1 MDTITRNHDVDL
13 VLPGQRPCAY
23 FIIISAQD
31 SAYRFLSSLFFSLAM
46 PQLSNYARLHCKGG
60 RLPVLVNFCLDEY
73 CNIGYMEGIADALN
87 SVRGFNI
94 ACQVVVQSLSQWQ
107 QRYPGKEWENQLNT
121 FNQTIYMGCN
131 DLTTARYISEKCGKV
146 TISVTNNQM
155 PMQPLFSPI
164 YNSTRP
170 YSKTRSN
177 IQRDLMQPD
186 EVLRLDQKKCLALFQ
201 GHRPALLYKLTPEE
215 LPDFTG
221 LTTCRVVDYIPA
233 WKQKAQE
240 APTTAPQEK
249 EKPPVE
255 ERTPA
260 PQAEPPISTAE
271 DDDFTY
277 EVDGDDLGMVEL
289 KPVPR
294 QTHNT
299 EEKTV

>member
-1 MDTITRNHDVDL
+1 M
-13 VLPGQRPCAY
+13 
-23 FIIISAQD
+23 
-31 SAYRFLSSLFFSLAM
+31 
-46 PQLSNYARLHCKGG
+46 
-60 RLPVLVNFCLDEY
+60 
-73 CNIGYMEGIADALN
+73 
-87 SVRGFNI
+87 
-94 ACQVVVQSLSQWQ
+94 QSLSQWQ

-131 DLTTARYISEKCGKV
+131 DLTSAKYISEKCGKV
-146 TISVTNNQM
+146 TIAVTNNQM

-186 EVLRLDQKKCLALFQ
+186 EVLRLDQQRCLALFQ

-215 LPDFTG
+215 LPDFAG

-240 APTTAPQEK
+240 TPTTAPRKE
-249 EKPPVE
+249 EKPPAE

-260 PQAEPPISTAE
+260 PQAEPPVSTE
-271 DDDFTY
+271 GDDDFTY
-277 EVDGDDLGMVEL
+277 EVDGNDLGMVEL
-289 KPVPR
+289 KPAPR
-294 QTHNT
+294 KQA
-299 EEKTV
+299 E